1 MIKRSSQL
9 VLLIFLGIGILVS
22 CNQKLAPTV
31 PTVTAQTITTIN
43 SREAQEKPYL
53 ILISLDGFRWDY
65 VEKYNPPNL
74 TAFIND
80 GVKASSLIP
89 SYPSKT
95 FPNHYT
101 IATGLYP
108 DHHGI
113 LGNVFY
119 SFKNQKNYNIRDRET
134 AEDGSFYG
142 GSPIWLEANKAHM
155 VTASYFF
162 AGTEAN
168 IQGITPTYYYK
179 YDGKVKNETRV
190 AQAIKW
196 LKLPA
201 KKRPHLITMY
211 FSTMDDTGHRYGPSN
226 KAEIKKGLF
235 ELDKNLGRL
244 FKGIA
249 ATGLPVN
256 VIIVS
261 DHGMADQTT
270 DSLIPLDRIENDS
283 LFTSINNGS
292 IVNIHPKGNTAI
304 DTLFNILKL
313 QENHFKVYKTADT
326 PGFEITPTRKDW
338 GAIQLIPERGYYF
351 TTENGIATRIERNIT
366 TTGVHGFETDF
377 TDMHGI
383 FYAKGPAFK
392 NGLEVP
398 SVKNIHIYPLMCK
411 VLGLEIPSGIDG
423 NLNALKRVLHGN

>member
-1 MIKRSSQL
+1 MIHRTSPS
-9 VLLIFLGIGILVS
+9 VLLYFLGIILLAS
-22 CNQKLAPTV
+22 CHQKLAPTAAK
-31 PTVTAQTITTIN
+31 PTAQQITTLN
-43 SREAQEKPYL
+43 SKEAQEKPYL

-65 VEKYNPPNL
+65 VEKYDPPNL
-74 TAFIND
+74 SAFID
-80 GVKASSLIP
+80 GGVKAKSLIP

-119 SFKNQKNYNIRDRET
+119 SYKHQKEYNIRDRAT

-142 GSPIWLEANKAHM
+142 GSPIWLEANKANM

-190 AQAIKW
+190 AQAIAW
-196 LKLPA
+196 LQLPA
-201 KKRPHLITMY
+201 EKRPHLITMY
-211 FSTMDDTGHRYGPSN
+211 FSDTDDVGHKYGPSN
-226 KAEIKKGLF
+226 EAQIKKGLF
-235 ELDKNLGRL
+235 ELDKSLGKL
-244 FKGIA
+244 FQEVA

-256 VIIVS
+256 IIVVS
-261 DHGMADQTT
+261 DHGMADQPTT
-270 DSLIPLDRIENDS
+270 TLIPMDDIENDS
-283 LFTSINNGS
+283 LFTYVNQGS
-292 IVNIHPKGNTAI
+292 LVNIHPKGQVDI
-304 DTLFNILKL
+304 DQLLTYLSTK
-313 QENHFKVYKTADT
+313 ENHFKVYRTADT
-326 PGFEITPTRKDW
+326 PGFEKTPTRQDW
-338 GAIQLIPERGYYF
+338 GVLQLVPDKGYYF
-351 TTENGIATRIERNIT
+351 APKKAIATRMEKNIN
-366 TTGVHGFETDF
+366 TTGVHGFDTNLI
-377 TDMHGI
+377 DMHGI

-392 NGLEVP
+392 SDMEVP

-411 VLGLEIPSGIDG
+411 VLELEIPAGIDG
-423 NLNALKRVLHGN
+423 NINALKSVLRSN